1 MERKYLVMTE
11 KWWHTASSGQVLS
24 DDSGILVTSEHG
36 SHYMR
41 RCSRPW
47 DDCAVICAWLG
58 LVMESDQHLH
68 PRFSEQR
75 MPGEITSLKLLVWN
89 LNHSAIIFSSRCVS
103 VSIQPIIKGSSSA
116 PILTEGLLSP
126 SLSIWNNSVGS
137 HQNQN
142 IFRAPSNPHNLTT
155 KQFRSDVIAE
165 QGCHPYNEYW
175 IDQHAREK
183 GE

>member
-1 MERKYLVMTE
+1 MTE
-11 KWWHTASSGQVLS
+11 KWWHTPSSGQVLS
-24 DDSGILVTSEHG
+24 DDILVRSEHG
-36 SHYMR
+36 GHYMR
-41 RCSRPW
+41 HCSRPW

-58 LVMESDQHLH
+58 LVMEIRPTSA

-89 LNHSAIIFSSRCVS
+89 LEHKAIIFYS
-103 VSIQPIIKGSSSA
+103 VSIPPIIKGSSSA

-165 QGCHPYNEYW
+165 QGCHPCDEYW

>member
-1 MERKYLVMTE
+1 MTLAS
-11 KWWHTASSGQVLS
+11 WWHLNMAAITWDAAPDHGMTVQWSVH
-24 DDSGILVTSEHG
+24 DLV
-36 SHYMR
+36 
-41 RCSRPW
+41 W
-47 DDCAVICAWLG
+47 WWK
-58 LVMESDQHLH
+58 SDQHLH